1 MVLLPNLVE
10 ENFLVRGDLDSHI
23 ASDMVD
29 ETSNT
34 YEMIEGPRQLSGYTI
49 LLDFEKENS

>member
-34 YEMIEGPRQLSGYTI
+34 YEMIEGPRQLSSYTI